1 MICLLAKAQYKKARP
16 LFQRLEATQ
25 PMCTAVLEGVYP
37 GKIFVDHP
45 DQPQTAFL
53 STFLTSEDEGVWGFL
68 AGHPAN
74 VAFNR
79 ALNRAIFTRE
89 IVGPKTPIVFLTC
102 DPQDWGG
109 MLPAIS
115 EPSHLMA
122 MPRRRYVCRELHYD
136 WRVHVPLG
144 FTIQPMSTD
153 LLRRPDLEMP
163 DDVRLTIEKWRSA
176 TDPRFQDFGF
186 AAIHEVSG
194 KASIAGW
201 ATIDFVVNGTG
212 DIGFFTLEAYRR
224 RGLASVAA
232 AAALEHGLTHGL
244 SWINWTCAEDNLGS
258 IRTARRLGL
267 QREQDYAMY
276 YFLLDEQS

>member
-1 MICLLAKAQYKKARP
+1 MICLLEKAQYMKARP
-16 LFQRLEATQ
+16 LFQRLEAAQ

-37 GKIFVDHP
+37 GRVFVDHP
-45 DQPQTAFL
+45 NLPETAFL
-53 STFLTSEDEGVWGFL
+53 STFLASEDEGVWGFL

-109 MLPAIS
+109 MLSAIS
-115 EPSHLMA
+115 EPRLLTG
-122 MPRRRYVCRELHYD
+122 MPRRRYVCRELHHD
-136 WRVHVPLG
+136 WRAHVPPG
-144 FTIQPMSTD
+144 FTIQPMGAD
-153 LLRRPDLEMP
+153 LLRRHDLEVP

-176 TDPRFQDFGF
+176 TNPRFQDFGF
-186 AAIHEVSG
+186 VAIHEASQ
-194 KASIAGW
+194 KASIASW
-201 ATIDFVVNGTG
+201 ATVDFVVNGTG
-212 DIGFFTLEAYRR
+212 DIGFFTVEAYRR
-224 RGLASVAA
+224 RGLASVTV

-244 SWINWTCAEDNLGS
+244 SWINWTCDEENLGS

-276 YFLLDEQS
+276 YFLLEEEA